1 MKKEYAKILK
11 NIEAKVKP
19 MSIIIMMILVAF
31 TSIVFISNQP
41 VVKSA
46 STKSNF
52 VKLTIDHQFV
62 DSPLT
67 NFPVLVL
74 IDNNVTLYDNTKDNL
89 TDIEFWDITNSTQYY
104 SELES
109 YSKGGGV
116 VNATF
121 WVNITSISASADTSF
136 YLYYNEEGD
145 NDAPGYYPQK
155 VWDTNFA
162 MVQHMNEDGSN
173 SNITD
178 STTWNNDGTEGGDVS
193 FEQSGKIGYCTDYDG
208 TGDNFTIADSPSLS
222 GPSSLTLSC
231 WYATSDETLSTKKLI
246 SKYDNGNEYYS
257 SINVDSDRIICQVEE
272 DDDGNYLQARDN
284 SGSYNDGSWH
294 YLVFVWD
301 GGLTSN
307 DVSIY
312 LDNEKVDDANSEGGV
327 FEEIED
333 TNSILTIACLDS
345 VNHYFIGGI
354 DEARVSRV
362 NRSIAW
368 LDAEY
373 NNQEYPLQ
381 FISWGEPLEGSGE
394 SEGESSFSVS
404 GFTSIG
410 GTDRITWSGQANTNV
425 WTNSSG
431 EGFETINITAKVNST
446 TNVSSY
452 KIYLDRLNDTGA
464 NINANNIELFVSSNQ
479 TDYGSIGTF
488 GAGGGNLTINST
500 NWVGATMGANP
511 FPIDNWDNTS
521 IYCRFK
527 LSIPNGQTPDTYWSA
542 TSTTYEIWVG
552 KTAT

>member
-1 MKKEYAKILK
+1 MSPKHKKIII
-11 NIEAKVKP
+11 NFEAKAKP
-19 MSIIIMMILVAF
+19 LSIIVMMILVAF
-31 TSIVFISNQP
+31 TGIVFIGNQP
-41 VVKSA
+41 IVSA
-46 STKSNF
+46 ASSKDHF
-52 VKLTIDHQFV
+52 VKLTIESDFV

-74 IDNNVTLYDNTKDNL
+74 IDNNQTIYDDVQANL
-89 TDIEFWDITNSTQYY
+89 TDIEFWSTDNLTQYY
-104 SELES
+104 HEVES
-109 YSKGGGV
+109 VTSGGGV
-116 VNATF
+116 INATI
-121 WVNITSISASADTSF
+121 WVNITSISESTDTSF
-136 YLYYNEEGD
+136 YMYYGEVAD

-155 VWDTNFA
+155 VWDSNFA
-162 MVQHMNEDGSN
+162 MVQHMNEDGSD

-178 STTWNNDGTEGGDVS
+178 STAWNNDGTEGGDVS
-193 FEQSGKIGYCTDYDG
+193 FAQTGKIGYCTDYDG

-246 SKYDNGNEYYS
+246 SKYDNGNEYYT
-257 SINVDSDRIICQVEE
+257 SINVDNNRVICHVEE
-272 DDDGNYLQARDN
+272 DDDGNYLQGKDT

-294 YLVFVWD
+294 YLVFVWN

-312 LDNEKVDDANSEGGV
+312 LDNVKVDDSNAEGGN
-327 FEEIED
+327 FDGIED

-345 VNHYFIGGI
+345 VNHYYIGGI
-354 DEARVSRV
+354 DEARVSKV

-381 FISWGEPLEGSGE
+381 FISWGLPAEGSGE

-410 GTDRITWSGQANTNV
+410 GNDRITWSGTPGNNV

-431 EGFETINITAKVNST
+431 EGYETINITAKVNAT
-446 TNVSSY
+446 TVVASY
-452 KIYLDRLNDTGA
+452 KIFLDRLNDTGA
-464 NINANNIELFVSSNQ
+464 NINANHIGLYVSSDNVSF
-479 TDYGSIGTF
+479 GLLNTF
-488 GAGGGNLTINST
+488 PSGGGNLTINST
-500 NWVGATMGANP
+500 NWNAGTMSSDP
-511 FPIDNWDNTS
+511 FPIENWDNTS
-521 IYCRFK
+521 VYCRFN
-527 LSIPNGQTPDTYWSA
+527 LSIPSSQTPDTYWSQSA
-542 TSTTYEIWVG
+542 TTYEIWIG